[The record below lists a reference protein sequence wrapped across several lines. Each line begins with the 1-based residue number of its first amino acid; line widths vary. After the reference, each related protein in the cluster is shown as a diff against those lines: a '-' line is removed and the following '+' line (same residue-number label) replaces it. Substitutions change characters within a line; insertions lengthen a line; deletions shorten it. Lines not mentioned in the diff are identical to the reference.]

1 MLTFKPVY
9 QLYVNGEFR
18 DAADGRT
25 ISVYNPS
32 NGEKLTEIA
41 AAGKK
46 DVDEAVKG
54 AWKAFESWKKT
65 TVKERARILRRIADV
80 IDENAEYLAMV
91 ETLDNGKPI
100 RETRNIDIPLAADHF
115 RYFASVIEAEE
126 GSATILDNRY
136 LSLILREPIGVVGQI
151 VPWNFPFTMAAWK
164 LAPVLAAGDTT
175 VFKPSSMTSLSVLE
189 FARLTKDIIPA
200 GVN

>member
-54 AWKAFESWKKT
+54 AWKAFES
-65 TVKERARILRRIADV
+65 
-80 IDENAEYLAMV
+80 
-91 ETLDNGKPI
+91 
-100 RETRNIDIPLAADHF
+100 
-115 RYFASVIEAEE
+115 
-126 GSATILDNRY
+126 
-136 LSLILREPIGVVGQI
+136 
-151 VPWNFPFTMAAWK
+151 
-164 LAPVLAAGDTT
+164 
-175 VFKPSSMTSLSVLE
+175 
-189 FARLTKDIIPA
+189 
-200 GVN
+200 